1 MLEMT
6 RSRID
11 LVHKYFPTTSTSHR
25 LDASKASELY
35 IQVDSM
41 LGKAEDELAQQL
53 EAFQA
58 FLQKRGPCAGVG

>member
-58 FLQKRGPCAGVG
+58 VLQKQGLGAGVD